1 MLRTFHL
8 VMITYL
14 GIFVV
19 ACGYKSAPFYE
30 NARDNNAQQ
39 GDSTTSQSIQSIDSK
54 VVTGGEGD

>member
-1 MLRTFHL
+1 
-8 VMITYL
+8 MITYL